1 MSMKDLLS
9 SDVKENLG
17 FLFTTWGTIFII
29 CSFIPLMVSV
39 IIGYVIIRIINRMRE
54 KEEKI

>member
-17 FLFTTWGTIFII
+17 FLFTIWGTIFII

-39 IIGYVIIRIINRMRE
+39 IVGYVIIRIINRMRE

>member
-39 IIGYVIIRIINRMRE
+39 IVGYVIIRIINRMRE